1 AANLLIVAAF
11 PVLTATLAMLLLDR
25 YLGFHFFT
33 LDGQGNAM
41 MYINLFWVWGHPEVY
56 ILVLPAFGIFSE
68 VVSTFSGKPLFGYRS
83 MVAATMAICVLSF
96 LVWLHHFFTMGAGAN
111 VNGFFGVMTMIIAV
125 PTGVKV
131 FNWLF
136 TMYGG
141 RHRFSVPILWSIGF
155 MVTFVIGGMTGVLMA
170 VPPAD
175 FQLHNSLFLIAHFHN
190 VIIGGTVFGL
200 MAGYNYWF
208 PKAFG
213 FKLDER
219 WGRVSFWCW
228 LIGFY
233 VAFMPL
239 YALGLMGMTRRM
251 QHYDV
256 ASWQPW
262 LVVAAVGVVIIL
274 AGIVSQVIQLVV
286 SIRDREQLKVT
297 ADPWNGRT
305 LEWATASP
313 PPPWNFAVLPQ
324 VTDIDT
330 FWKRKQRERTQ
341 QAQPPK
347 ERKFAPIEAP
357 RNSAT
362 GFVTAFF
369 AVITGFAMIWHIW
382 WMAGVGVIGV
392 FLVMVAFAFRT
403 EDEIEIPA
411 EQIARFE
418 QAHPAEIAV

>member
-1 AANLLIVAAF
+1 
-11 PVLTATLAMLLLDR
+11 
-25 YLGFHFFT
+25 
-33 LDGQGNAM
+33 
-41 MYINLFWVWGHPEVY
+41 
-56 ILVLPAFGIFSE
+56 
-68 VVSTFSGKPLFGYRS
+68 
-83 MVAATMAICVLSF
+83 
-96 LVWLHHFFTMGAGAN
+96 MGASAN

-141 RHRFSVPILWSIGF
+141 RIRFTVPILWSIGF

-175 FQLHNSLFLIAHFHN
+175 FELHNSLFLIAHFHN

-219 WGRVSFWCW
+219 WGRASFWCW

-262 LVVAAVGVVIIL
+262 LVAAAIGVVIIL
-274 AGIVSQVIQLVV
+274 AGIVCQIIQLVV
-286 SIRDREQLKVT
+286 SIRDREQLRVT
-297 ADPWNGRT
+297 ADPWNART

-313 PPPWNFAVLPQ
+313 PPAWNFSVLPQ
-324 VTDIDT
+324 VTEIDA
-330 FWKRKQRERTQ
+330 FWRKKQDHRRQ
-341 QAQPPK
+341 QASSPK
-347 ERKFAPIEAP
+347 EKKFEPIEMP
-357 RNSAT
+357 KSSAT
-362 GFVTAFF
+362 GFFTAFF
-369 AVITGFAMIWHIW
+369 AVIIGFAMIWHIW
-382 WMAGVGVIGV
+382 WMAGVGAIGV
-392 FLVMVAFAFRT
+392 FLAMLAFAFRD
-403 EDEIEIPA
+403 EEEIEIPA
-411 EQIARFE
+411 EQIAWFE
-418 QAHPAEIAV
+418 LANGAEIAL

>member
-1 AANLLIVAAF
+1 
-11 PVLTATLAMLLLDR
+11 
-25 YLGFHFFT
+25 
-33 LDGQGNAM
+33 
-41 MYINLFWVWGHPEVY
+41 
-56 ILVLPAFGIFSE
+56 
-68 VVSTFSGKPLFGYRS
+68 
-83 MVAATMAICVLSF
+83 
-96 LVWLHHFFTMGAGAN
+96 
-111 VNGFFGVMTMIIAV
+111 MIIAV

-141 RHRFSVPILWSIGF
+141 RIRFTVPILWSIGF

-219 WGRVSFWCW
+219 WGRASFWCW

-233 VAFMPL
+233 LAFMPL

-256 ASWQPW
+256 VSWQPW
-262 LVVAAVGVVIIL
+262 LVVAAVGVVVIL

-286 SIRDREQLKVT
+286 SIRNREQLKVT

-313 PPPWNFAVLPQ
+313 PPAWNFALLPQ
-324 VTDIDT
+324 VTALDAL
-330 FWKRKQRERTQ
+330 WNKKQRERTQ
-341 QAQPPK
+341 ASLPK
-347 ERKFAPIEAP
+347 ERKFEPIEVP
-357 RNSAT
+357 KNSAT
-362 GFVTAFF
+362 GFITAFF
-369 AVITGFAMIWHIW
+369 AVVSGFALIWHIW
-382 WMAGVGVIGV
+382 WMVGAGATGI
-392 FLVMVAFAFRT
+392 FLVMLAFAFRN
-403 EDEIEIPA
+403 EEEIEIPA
-411 EQIARFE
+411 DQIARFE
-418 QAHPAEIAV
+418 KTNPVEITV